1 MVQLPE
7 SPPALQIPRMAS
19 RAAVKNSSAIAVS
32 RASGKSAV
40 QLPVNSCFCPSI
52 VARQVPLHP
61 VENFCAD
68 HVPRKTVLSRPS
80 PKIQLPD
87 ALSAEEA
94 GSTVQLPSKVRP
106 VVLRALQLERC
117 DCSLKACFS
126 WPPGETSIARTQ
138 PTKPWDVLTI
148 YHVSCPTAS
157 ARGVSS

>member
-7 SPPALQIPRMAS
+7 SLPALQMPRMAS
-19 RAAVKNSSAIAVS
+19 RAAVKNSSTIDVS

-52 VARQVPLHP
+52 VAR
-61 VENFCAD
+61 

-80 PKIQLPD
+80 PKVQVPD
-87 ALSAEEA
+87 ALSVEEA